1 MELAIGL
8 PPDELV
14 GAGREHFD
22 EQQEIEWKR
31 QELLYVYGAGLII
44 IPRRAL
50 DRDVIR
56 SACNAANASAR
67 WFSLA
72 YNLKRVI
79 AILGVEPLVAAIR
92 E

>member
-8 PPDELV
+8 PPDGLV

-44 IPRRAL
+44 IPRGL
-50 DRDVIR
+50 PVTQQTPVRDGSPWPI
-56 SACNAANASAR
+56 
-67 WFSLA
+67 
-72 YNLKRVI
+72 I
-79 AILGVEPLVAAIR
+79 
-92 E
+92 